1 MLTKFFFYNNN
12 NNNRKNSRKIK
23 SLISDNK
30 GRERRCHLE
39 QLLEEPR
46 TNNPGE
52 PQTNQL
58 VQLVCIPQHQ
68 PKKRSTKLQ
77 TTKRTK

>member
-1 MLTKFFFYNNN
+1 MLTKFFFFTIIIITTV
-12 NNNRKNSRKIK
+12 KNSRKIK

-58 VQLVCIPQHQ
+58 VQLVCIP
-68 PKKRSTKLQ
+68 
-77 TTKRTK
+77 